1 MPPPRVLLFATTT
14 GYQVRAFG
22 EAATRLGVELVFA
35 TDRCQTLDD
44 PWRDAAIPVRFHD
57 EDASLRRVREA
68 TATRPVAGIV
78 AVGDRPA
85 VLAAAAAEV
94 LGVPGHGR
102 DAARVAANKLWYR
115 QRLRERRLPGPPFE
129 TVRVGERAKGQS
141 VACGFPCVV
150 KPLALSGSRGV
161 IRADDAAALER
172 ALARVERLL
181 SQRAVLA
188 RREPAD
194 ELMLIEGFVDGPEF
208 AVEGLVQDGT
218 LRVVAV
224 FDKPDPLDGPFFEET
239 IYVTPSRLQAGDL
252 VRLDRAVADAV
263 AALGL
268 RHGPI
273 HAECR
278 IGSRGVVVLELAAR
292 PIGGLC
298 ARALRFEEA
307 GETRSYEEV
316 LLRHATGTAVEGI
329 ARERAASAVMM
340 IPIPRAGY
348 LAGVGGTE
356 AARSVPGVDDV
367 QITAKAGQR
376 LVPIPEGA
384 SYLGFIFARHPTP
397 EAAVVAVRTAHAVL
411 RFDIA
416 PDLLMA

>member
-1 MPPPRVLLFATTT
+1 MPSRRVLLFATTT

-22 EAATRLGVELVFA
+22 AAADRLGVELMFA
-35 TDRCQTLDD
+35 TDRCHTLDD

-57 EDASLRRVREA
+57 EDASLGVVREA
-68 TATRPVAGIV
+68 AAARPVTGIV

-85 VLAAAAAEV
+85 VLAAAAADV

-102 DAARVAANKLWYR
+102 DAARVAANKLLYR
-115 QRLRERRLPGPPFE
+115 ERLRERRLPGPLFE
-129 TVRVGERAKGQS
+129 PVRVGERPGQP

-161 IRADDAAALER
+161 IRADDAEALDG

-181 SQRAVLA
+181 SQRDVLA

-194 ELMLIEGFVDGPEF
+194 QVMLIEGFVDGPEF
-208 AVEGLVQDGT
+208 AVEGLVRDGT

-224 FDKPDPLDGPFFEET
+224 FDKPDRLDGPFFEET
-239 IYVTPSRLQAGDL
+239 IYVTPSRLAAGD
-252 VRLDRAVADAV
+252 VARLERAVADAV
-263 AALGL
+263 AAVGL

-278 IGSRGVVVLELAAR
+278 IGPRDVIVLELAAR

-298 ARALRFEEA
+298 TRALRFGEA
-307 GETRSYEEV
+307 GESRAYEEL
-316 LLRHATGTAVEGI
+316 LLRHAIGEAVDQVV
-329 ARERAASAVMM
+329 RERSASAVMM

-356 AARSVPGVDDV
+356 TARAVEGVDDV
-367 QITAKAGQR
+367 QITAKTGQR

-384 SYLGFIFARHPTP
+384 SYLGFIFARQPAP
-397 EAAVVAVRTAHAVL
+397 DAAVAAVRAAHAAL
-411 RFDIA
+411 RFDIT
-416 PDLLMA
+416 PDLPMA